1 MNDFGLLFFV
11 SSINGMPNKR
21 IIQVFYTLHFVSLLT
36 KLTGYRLELNKESKI
51 GVVNMAKEEV
61 ILTQEGLDKLEFELR
76 DLKTVKRKE
85 LAERLKLA
93 ISYGDLK
100 ENSEYHSAK
109 NDQSF
114 METRI
119 KILEKML
126 TKAVV
131 VDAASLDLS
140 IVNVGTTVIL
150 NDIEYSEKIEYQI
163 VGPAE
168 ADVLNNKISYESP
181 LGKELM
187 GKKIGEVIHVTAP
200 MGIIKYELLEI
211 KA

>member
-1 MNDFGLLFFV
+1 LILTHFLL
-11 SSINGMPNKR
+11 P
-21 IIQVFYTLHFVSLLT
+21 SLLT
-36 KLTGYRLELNKESKI
+36 VLAGYRVELNEDRII
-51 GVVNMAKEEV
+51 GVVNMAKEEI
-61 ILTQEGLDKLEFELR
+61 ILTQDGLDKLESELK

-131 VDAASLDLS
+131 VDSTSFDLS
-140 IVNVGTTVIL
+140 VVNVSSVVLL
-150 NDIEYSEKIEYQI
+150 NDVEFSEKIEYQI

-168 ADVLNNKISYESP
+168 ADVLENKISYESP
-181 LGKELM
+181 LGMELM
-187 GKKIGEVIHVTAP
+187 GKKIGDVIHVTAP

-211 KA
+211 RSM

>member
-1 MNDFGLLFFV
+1 M
-11 SSINGMPNKR
+11 SNG
-21 IIQVFYTLHFVSLLT
+21 
-36 KLTGYRLELNKESKI
+36 
-51 GVVNMAKEEV
+51 EV
-61 ILTQEGLDKLEFELR
+61 ILTQEGLEKLEHELK

-109 NDQSF
+109 DDQSF

-126 TKAVV
+126 RNARVI
-131 VDAASLDLS
+131 DSENLDLS
-140 IVNVGTTVIL
+140 IVNVGSVVIL
-150 NDIEYSEKIEYQI
+150 NDLEFSEKIEYQI

-168 ADVLNNKISYESP
+168 ADVVNNKISYESP

-187 GKKIGEVIHVTAP
+187 GKEVGSVIHVEAP